1 MCRMRYTA
9 ERLRPGKALTKDL
22 ANIFYH
28 AAKMC
33 TCTDIFAKRS
43 GNTREKMPRRDRQ
56 APENPQPK
64 IFCSYFTANLS
75 KTLRMRQIHCA
86 CRENVIRIYYT
97 INYHSCPLFFKRY
110 HLLHPFLQK
119 NTPKAACA
127 PRALR
132 PTFPDRKPENSPR
145 PNAYQMNHAEKPPRL
160 RKSRAVPC
168 KIQPPH
174 PLHANRA
181 FSLLRSFF
189 RNSAPDRC
197 NPQPPCTPASRRSRQ
212 CRSRAGKIR
221 AACGTIPEYV
231 NKFKNYPTSA

>member
-1 MCRMRYTA
+1 M
-9 ERLRPGKALTKDL
+9 
-22 ANIFYH
+22 
-28 AAKMC
+28 
-33 TCTDIFAKRS
+33 
-43 GNTREKMPRRDRQ
+43 
-56 APENPQPK
+56 PQPCK
-64 IFCSYFTANLS
+64 AREGVSREGGARQPFLRLLYLKSKLILMNLRQRRQIR
-75 KTLRMRQIHCA
+75 KMRQIHCA

-197 NPQPPCTPASRRSRQ
+197 NPQPPVLLQAVGAGSAAAVPA
-212 CRSRAGKIR
+212 K
-221 AACGTIPEYV
+221 
-231 NKFKNYPTSA
+231 SARHAEQYRNM